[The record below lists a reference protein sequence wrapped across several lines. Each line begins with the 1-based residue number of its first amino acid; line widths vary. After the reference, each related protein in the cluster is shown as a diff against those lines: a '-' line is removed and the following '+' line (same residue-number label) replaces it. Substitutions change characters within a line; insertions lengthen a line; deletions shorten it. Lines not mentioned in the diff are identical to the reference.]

1 MSIVLVAKK
10 RTEDVD
16 VVRSEGMVPAVVY
29 GKGMKTTS
37 LSIPMTA
44 FQKLYEQAGDSSLVD
59 LQIEGGETLPVV
71 VQDVQMNPVKR
82 DVMHVDFKRVIMGEV
97 MTVDVALEF
106 VGVPPAEKGLGGT
119 TIKSIDSITVS
130 CLPKDLADRIVVDLS
145 SLQTFDDS
153 ISVSDIVLPE
163 GMTLVTSAT
172 ALVAKVAAP
181 ITEDKLKAMEEEGVG
196 NIEDIAVEEKGK
208 KEESKEEE
216 KA

>member
-29 GKGMKTTS
+29 GKGMETTS
-37 LSIPMTA
+37 LSIPMMA

-82 DVMHVDFKRVIMGEV
+82 DVMHVDFKRVVMGEV

-106 VGVPPAEKGLGGT
+106 VGVPPAEKELGGT
-119 TIKSIDSITVS
+119 TIKSIDSVTVS
-130 CLPKDLADRIVVDLS
+130 CLPKDLADRITVDLS

-153 ISVSDIVLPE
+153 ISVSDLTLPE

-172 ALVAKVAAP
+172 TLVAKVAAP

-208 KEESKEEE
+208 KEEPKEEE

>member
-71 VQDVQMNPVKR
+71 VQEVQMNPVKR
-82 DVMHVDFKRVIMGEV
+82 DVMHVDFKRVVMGEV

-106 VGVPPAEKGLGGT
+106 VGVPPAEKELGGT
-119 TIKSIDSITVS
+119 TIKSIDSVTVS
-130 CLPKDLADRIVVDLS
+130 CLPKDLADRITIDLS